1 MAIGTDAA
9 ANSADGWTFWIDRG
23 GTFTDVIGTAPDG
36 TEQTLKLLSAS
47 PSYADAAVEAMRR
60 LLGAKPGEPFP
71 AARVSAIKMGTTV
84 ATNALLER
92 KGARTLLVV
101 TKGFADAVVI
111 GDQSRPDLFALDIR
125 RPEPLYSGV
134 VEATE
139 RLAADGAPVEA
150 FDGEALAADLTK
162 ARAEG
167 FTSAAIAFLHSD
179 LNPAHELAAGKIA
192 VAAGFDYVALS
203 HEASPLPRFVPRAET
218 AVADAYLTPILRA
231 YVQQVARAVEGA
243 PLWFMT
249 SAGQL
254 VRADSFRG
262 KDAVVSGPAGGVVG
276 VAETARTAGS
286 AAVLGFDMGGTS
298 TDVCRFAGSL
308 ERRETARVAGARLRS
323 PMLDVETVAAGG
335 GSILTYDGFRA
346 RAGPASA
353 GADPGPACY
362 GRGGPAT
369 VTDANLVLGRLDPA
383 WFPSVFGPN
392 GDAPLDP
399 AAARA
404 RLTEL
409 AEAMGADTVEA
420 AAEGFVAVA
429 VEQMAQAVRRISTE
443 RGFDPRG
450 HALVSFGGAA
460 GQVCCQV
467 ADALGITEV
476 LSLKHASLLSAWGI
490 GQARVGSLRQAG
502 LEMALGAEGR
512 EAARSLANRL
522 AKDAKAALA
531 DQGETSGVLE
541 DRVLLRYDGA
551 DAPLPVPPGSVA
563 DMKTAFETAHQRL
576 FGFIEPERPIIIA
589 SVEAEVSASP
599 FPLHGGRAGDG
610 GSAEAATKAFT
621 PQPRAAVA
629 RARRLRQT
637 MPLSEQ
643 KLWEAL
649 RNLKLKIRRQAPMG
663 RYFAD
668 FVHHGSKLV
677 IEVDGRRHDLPEA
690 QLHDLERDAWM
701 ASQGYR
707 VLRIRDDDAYGR
719 PYEMAE
725 VVAAAIQ
732 RPPSQPFPHAGGRAL
747 VQASDLTTLDG
758 PALIIRSDTQIAV
771 AEGWRATAE
780 ADGLIRLTRV
790 AALTAAAIA
799 ADKPDPVT
807 LELFNR
813 RFMGVAEA
821 MGAALERT
829 AHSVNIK
836 ERLDFSCALFDTNGG
851 LVANAPHMPVHL
863 GSMGASVRAVQARH
877 PVLHPGEA
885 FALNNPYFGGTHLP
899 DITVVMPI
907 FMDGGDAPEFYV
919 AARGHHADVGG
930 VQPGSMPP
938 FSKTLDEEGV
948 LLDAVPIMREGRF
961 LETETRA
968 ALAEGRWPARAPDRN
983 VADLKAQIAACQAG
997 AAAVSAMIETHGAQT
1012 IARYMTFVQ
1021 RNAEQSVRRAV
1032 GKLVDGEARVPMD
1045 GGGEVVVTVTVNAA
1059 AGEATLDFSQSA
1071 DQLGNN
1077 FNAPSAIVDAAALYV
1092 FRSLVD
1098 DDIPLNAGCLTPLKI
1113 ITRHGS
1119 MLDPLPPA
1127 AVVAGNVETS
1137 QHVVDALYAAIGVMA
1152 NSQGSMNNF
1161 TFGDEQ
1167 RQYYETICGG
1177 AGATATRAG
1186 TSAVHTHMTNS
1197 RLTDPEI
1204 LERRFPVRVERFAI
1218 RQGSGGDGA
1227 NPGGDGAHRRV
1238 RFLSGMEAALL
1249 STRRSHSPQ
1258 GILGGAPAQAGRQ
1271 RLIRA
1276 DGAVE
1281 DLTGCFSITV
1291 RPGDVVEIETPG
1303 GGGFG
1308 PPATMTPDG

>member
-1 MAIGTDAA
+1 MAIGSDVTETTD
-9 ANSADGWTFWIDRG
+9 SGWTFWIDRG
-23 GTFTDVIGTAPDG
+23 GTFTDVIGRSPEG
-36 TEQTLKLLSAS
+36 TERTLKLLSAS
-47 PSYADAAVEAMRR
+47 PAYADAAVEAMRR
-60 LLGAKPGEPFP
+60 LLGAGPGDRFP
-71 AARVSAIKMGTTV
+71 ADRVAAIKMGTTV

-101 TKGFADAVVI
+101 TKGFADSILI
-111 GDQSRPDLFALDIR
+111 GDQSRPELFALDILR
-125 RPEPLYSGV
+125 SDPLYAGV
-134 VEATE
+134 VEAHE
-139 RLAADGAPVEA
+139 RLASDGAVVSALDVP
-150 FDGEALAADLTK
+150 ALAAALAA
-162 ARAEG
+162 ARDDG
-167 FTSAAIAFLHSD
+167 FTSVAIAFLHSD
-179 LNPAHELAAGKIA
+179 LNPAHEQAAGEIA
-192 VAAGFDYVALS
+192 RAAGFDYVALS

-218 AVADAYLTPILRA
+218 AVADAYLTPVLRA
-231 YVQQVARAVEGA
+231 YVQQVAQAVEGA

-254 VRADSFRG
+254 VRAAAFRG

-276 VAETARTAGS
+276 VAETARAAGA

-298 TDVCRFAGSL
+298 TDVCRFAGTL
-308 ERRETARVAGARLRS
+308 ERRDTARVAGARLRS

-383 WFPSVFGPN
+383 WFPSVFGPK
-392 GDAPLDP
+392 GDAPLNP

-404 RLTEL
+404 RIAEL
-409 AEAMGADTVEA
+409 AKAMGAESVEA

-443 RGFDPRG
+443 RGFDPRD

-467 ADALGITEV
+467 ADALGVTEV
-476 LSLKHASLLSAWGI
+476 LSPRHASLLSAWGI
-490 GQARVGSLRQAG
+490 GQARVGALRQAG
-502 LEMALGAEGR
+502 LDAPLDEAGLTAAEEALE
-512 EAARSLANRL
+512 RL
-522 AKDAKAALA
+522 AGEAVEALA
-531 DQGETSGVLE
+531 SQGSAGGSVE
-541 DRVLLRYDGA
+541 RRMLLRYDGA
-551 DAPLPVPPGSVA
+551 DAALPVAPGSA
-563 DMKTAFETAHQRL
+563 AEARAAFETAHQRL
-576 FGFIEPERPIIIA
+576 FGFIEPERTILIA
-589 SVEAEVSASP
+589 SVEAEAS
-599 FPLHGGRAGDG
+599 
-610 GSAEAATKAFT
+610 AFT
-621 PQPRAAVA
+621 QDPAHPGECRDPDQRAEDSG
-629 RARRLRQT
+629 RDSNRSDPHLG
-637 MPLSEQ
+637 PG
-643 KLWEAL
+643 
-649 RNLKLKIRRQAPMG
+649 IRRDERIIIQA
-663 RYFAD
+663 AD
-668 FVHHGSKLV
+668 L
-677 IEVDGRRHDLPEA
+677 A
-690 QLHDLERDAWM
+690 
-701 ASQGYR
+701 
-707 VLRIRDDDAYGR
+707 
-719 PYEMAE
+719 
-725 VVAAAIQ
+725 
-732 RPPSQPFPHAGGRAL
+732 
-747 VQASDLTTLDG
+747 TLDG
-758 PALIIRSDTQIAV
+758 PALIIRADTQIAV

-780 ADGLIRLTRV
+780 ADGLIRLIRHTP
-790 AALTAAAIA
+790 LTAAAIA

-836 ERLDFSCALFDTNGG
+836 ERLDFSCALFDAEGG

-863 GSMGASVRAVQARH
+863 GSMGASVRATKARH
-877 PVLHPGEA
+877 PVLKPGEA

-899 DITVVMPI
+899 DITVVMPV
-907 FMDGGDAPEFYV
+907 FMDGDDEPAFYV

-930 VQPGSMPP
+930 IQPGSMPP

-961 LETETRA
+961 LEADTRA
-968 ALAEGRWPARAPDRN
+968 ALATGRWPARAPDRN
-983 VADLKAQIAACQAG
+983 LADLKAQIAACQAG
-997 AAAVSAMIETHGAQT
+997 AAAVAEMIRVHGPVT
-1012 IARYMTFVQ
+1012 VARYMTFVQ
-1021 RNAEQSVRRAV
+1021 QNAEQSVRRAV
-1032 GKLVDGEARVPMD
+1032 GRLVDGEARIPMD
-1045 GGGEVVVTVTVNAA
+1045 GGGEVVVTVKVDAS
-1059 AGEATLDFSQSA
+1059 AGEAVLDFTGSA

-1113 ITRHGS
+1113 VTRHGS
-1119 MLDPLPPA
+1119 MLDPEPPA

-1137 QHVVDALYAAIGVMA
+1137 QHLVDALYAAIGAMA

-1161 TFGDEQ
+1161 TFGDDQ

-1177 AGATATRAG
+1177 AGATATKAG

-1204 LERRFPVRVERFAI
+1204 LERRFPVRVEHFGVRH
-1218 RQGSGGDGA
+1218 GSGGEGRNRGGDGA
-1227 NPGGDGAHRRV
+1227 IRRM
-1238 RFLSGMEAALL
+1238 RFLAPMEAALL

-1258 GILGGAPAQAGRQ
+1258 GICGGGAAQAGRQ
-1271 RLIRA
+1271 RLIEA
-1276 DGAVE
+1276 GGGVKE
-1281 DLTGCFSITV
+1281 LPGCFSISV

-1308 PPATMTPDG
+1308 PSDRDA